1 MRFTESWRSVKTDG
15 WGISV
20 AGVAGNEDKLNAALS
35 LIDYAY
41 SPAGM
46 ITLTYGP
53 DEFIKTNA
61 DGSYVTFNFNGT
73 QMPEIADVTYAE
85 LWEKANG
92 NYTNYARQY
101 LGSTLSFVK
110 SQAFEFQCTTAA
122 GREGAGYI
130 SNAIGLGTIK
140 HPELAITDDAWY
152 TSVPTVLPTTKTDN
166 DTLSGLQQ
174 LTNDFS
180 SQKGD
185 DKVNVLVDLIVN
197 GLTLEGYASPEEAV
211 ETVSVGMKG
220 ETYLDIK
227 EVAWEDL
234 QWYYE
239 DLQAA
244 A

>member
-1 MRFTESWRSVKTDG
+1 
-15 WGISV
+15 
-20 AGVAGNEDKLNAALS
+20 
-35 LIDYAY
+35 
-41 SPAGM
+41 
-46 ITLTYGP
+46 
-53 DEFIKTNA
+53 
-61 DGSYVTFNFNGT
+61 
-73 QMPEIADVTYAE
+73 
-85 LWEKANG
+85 
-92 NYTNYARQY
+92 
-101 LGSTLSFVK
+101 
-110 SQAFEFQCTTAA
+110 
-122 GREGAGYI
+122 
-130 SNAIGLGTIK
+130 
-140 HPELAITDDAWY
+140 
-152 TSVPTVLPTTKTDN
+152 VLPTTKTDN

-211 ETVSVGMKG
+211 ETVAVGMKG

-227 EVAWEDL
+227 QDAWEDL